1 MPRFGDSF
9 LVLSLCPDHGNLMP
23 LGGERMHRSD
33 RLGVLGKTVVI
44 NYSPGLEKYPGDNS
58 VMI

>member
-1 MPRFGDSF
+1 M
-9 LVLSLCPDHGNLMP
+9 LSLCPDHGNLLP
-23 LGGERMHRSD
+23 LAGERMHRSD